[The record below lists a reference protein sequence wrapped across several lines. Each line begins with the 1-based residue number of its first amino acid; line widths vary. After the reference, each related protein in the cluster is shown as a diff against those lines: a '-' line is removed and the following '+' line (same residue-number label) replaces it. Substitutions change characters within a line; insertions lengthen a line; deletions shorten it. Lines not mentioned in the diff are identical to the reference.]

1 MAEVWKDIEGYE
13 GLYQVSNLGRVK
25 SLQRLL
31 NTTRYSNRTCKERV
45 LKPLKSKQSKYYS
58 VSLYKSSKQKVVH
71 IHRLVAI
78 SFVPNP
84 KKSKEVNHIDGD
96 ISNNKVENLEWCTRS
111 ENQLHA
117 YATGLQKPKYKE
129 YLKMAVEKRKRKIMQ
144 LDMAGNHLKTFE
156 SIAAAGREMNVK
168 GANISKVANGL
179 RNSAGG
185 FKWIYQSDVE
195 EIKE

>member
-1 MAEVWKDIEGYE
+1 MEEVWKDIEGYE

-58 VSLYKSSKQKVVH
+58 VSLYKGSKQKVVH
-71 IHRLVAI
+71 IHRLVAMNFI
-78 SFVPNP
+78 PNP
-84 KKSKEVNHIDGD
+84 KKSEEVNHIDGD
-96 ISNNKVENLEWCTRS
+96 VSNNKVDNLEWCTRS

-117 YATGLQKPKYKE
+117 YAAGLQKPKYKE
-129 YLKMAVEKRKRKIMQ
+129 SLKMAVEKRKRKIMQ

-156 SIAAAGREMNVK
+156 SIAAAGRETNVK

-185 FKWIYQSDVE
+185 FKWIYQSDAE